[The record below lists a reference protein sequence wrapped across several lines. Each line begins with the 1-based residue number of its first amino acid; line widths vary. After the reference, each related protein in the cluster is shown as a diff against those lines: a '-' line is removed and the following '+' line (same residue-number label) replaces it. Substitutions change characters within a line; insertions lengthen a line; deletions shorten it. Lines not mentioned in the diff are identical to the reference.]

1 MEIEVDYEINMRIF
15 PEDLLILADNTT
27 MLYLSMYDILWTKK
41 FTTNERYLEFCKK
54 YTNSIAN
61 NLHCD
66 LFAWELQLE
75 LCPKYWSTDEATF
88 RNCVRHIKYLAK
100 SYPYNKNAFFYYSH
114 YVLSAANFFYKL
126 GLEEAPMLAFLEVI
140 LVAKS
145 VFPNGVFDAVVG

>member
-1 MEIEVDYEINMRIF
+1 MDIEVDYEIKMRTF

-27 MLYLSMYDILWTKK
+27 MLILSAYDILWTKK
-41 FTTNERYLEFCKK
+41 FTNNERYLAFSRTYE
-54 YTNSIAN
+54 NSIAN
-61 NLHCD
+61 NLHYD
-66 LFAWELQLE
+66 ILDWELELE

-88 RNCVRHIKYLAK
+88 RNCVRPIRYLAK
-100 SYPYNKNAFFYYSH
+100 FYPYNKNAFFYYSH
-114 YVLSAANFFYKL
+114 HVLNAANFFYKL